1 MSGAKPYA
9 LRGRAALQGREK
21 RIDVT
26 YAALKRRSSTLL
38 ANVHRETL
46 LIRAHLH
53 HLGQMQCCQLFL
65 DVCRDLAFN
74 KLGRYAN
81 GVLDRIHVR

>member
-1 MSGAKPYA
+1 MSGAGSYV
-9 LRGRAALQGREK
+9 LRGRAALQGRVK
-21 RIDVT
+21 RIDAT

-38 ANVHRETL
+38 RNARRETL

-53 HLGQMQCCQLFL
+53 YLGQMQCRQLLL
-65 DVCRDLAFN
+65 DVRGNLAFD
-74 KLGRYAN
+74 KLGGHAN